1 MTYEPDPRLTRAI
14 APVRAAFLGD
24 DVWLVGG
31 AVRDVLLGR
40 PLTDWDLVTT
50 GDAEATARAYATAV
64 GAPVFPLSERHGAW
78 RVMGDEHEVDVTGA
92 PDGITA
98 DLLRRDLTINAVAV
112 RLSDGEVMAVPG
124 ALDDIEARVLRTVS
138 DQSFLDDPLRLLRL
152 VRLAAELELEID
164 DDTIA
169 LARRDASH
177 AAEPAGERQ
186 RAELER
192 ILLSRDPVD
201 GLRRLDEL
209 GLLVVVLPEVK
220 ALEGVEQNRYHHF
233 DVLDHTLQVLD
244 AAVDLIEHPEFAF
257 GAATSAVAAALAE
270 ELDADSDVALAVRW
284 GALLHDIAKPD
295 TRHEFD
301 NGHIGFPGHAQQGA
315 ETAVAILGRLRY
327 STAMQR
333 CVAVLVREHL
343 RLGFLVP
350 EGELDPRAVHR
361 YRVET
366 EPWAI
371 ASVVVSLADRWSTRG
386 TRARQR
392 WIRRH
397 EQLAAAMVLALAE
410 PTLPPLIRGDELAAA
425 LNEETG
431 PRIGR
436 LLALIAEEQAAG
448 TINDAAAAIAFARA
462 TELDD

>member
-1 MTYEPDPRLTRAI
+1 MTSTEARLEQAI
-14 APVRAAFLGD
+14 APVRAAFPGD
-24 DVWLVGG
+24 GIWLVGG

-40 PLTDWDLVTT
+40 ALTDWDLVTT
-50 GDAEATARAYATAV
+50 GDAEAIARTHAQAI

-78 RVMGDEHEVDVTGA
+78 RVVGEDGDIDVTGA

-98 DLLRRDLTINAVAV
+98 DLLRRDLTVNAIAV
-112 RLSDGEVMAVPG
+112 RLVDGEVMAVPG
-124 ALDDIEARVLRTVS
+124 ALDDIEARVLRAVS
-138 DQSFLDDPLRLLRL
+138 DTSFQDDPLRLLRL
-152 VRLAAELELEID
+152 VRLACELDLDID
-164 DDTIA
+164 PDTSA
-169 LARRDASH
+169 LARRDASL
-177 AAEPAGERQ
+177 ASAPAGERQ

-201 GLRRLDEL
+201 GIRQLDQL
-209 GLLVVVLPEVK
+209 GILAIVLPEVK
-220 ALEGVEQNRYHHF
+220 ALEGVEQNRYHHL

-257 GAATSAVAAALAE
+257 GAAAPVVAAALGE
-270 ELDADSDVALAVRW
+270 ELDAETDVALAVRW
-284 GALLHDIAKPD
+284 GALLHDIAKPV
-295 TRHEFD
+295 TRHTFD
-301 NGHIGFPGHAQQGA
+301 DGHVGFPGHAQQGA
-315 ETAVAILGRLRY
+315 ETATAILSRLRC
-327 STAMQR
+327 STAVQR

-350 EGELDPRAVHR
+350 DGELDPRAVHR

-397 EQLAAAMVLALAE
+397 EQLAAAMVEALAE
-410 PTLPPLIRGDELAAA
+410 PTAPPLLRGDELAVA
-425 LNEETG
+425 LQEQPG
-431 PRIGR
+431 PRLGI
-436 LLALIAEEQAAG
+436 LLARIAEEQAAG
-448 TINDAAAAIAFARA
+448 TITTADEAIAFAR
-462 TELDD
+462 TVPDES